1 MDDCY
6 HGMLASGRKLLT
18 MGFRVCMGIEF
29 QGELEIVIEMAM
41 LDGAELDWFA
51 LLCFGFDWV
60 RVCYIRLD

>member
-1 MDDCY
+1 
-6 HGMLASGRKLLT
+6 